1 MIALAIMHGKSKL
14 KSYDIKSY
22 LVKAKN
28 QPDVQLVVCWQGR
41 CYSLFFGETLQAQ
54 HFFNIFSSIKE
65 KRLFKRK
72 SDGRVILTLSAF

>member
-14 KSYDIKSY
+14 KSNDIQSY

-41 CYSLFFGETLQAQ
+41 CYSLFFKGTLKAQ
-54 HFFNIFSSIKE
+54 HFFNTFSSIKG
-65 KRLFKRK
+65 KRLFKLN
-72 SDGRVILTLSAF
+72 SDMLF

>member
-1 MIALAIMHGKSKL
+1 MIALAIMHGKNKL

-54 HFFNIFSSIKE
+54 HFLISFRLS
-65 KRLFKRK
+65 KRSVYSNLKVTDVLF
-72 SDGRVILTLSAF
+72 